1 VSAVNALLPSSLDST
16 ALARRLGELVG
27 DERNVQVEFLLHLD
41 EFDRRRAYLEAG
53 FGSLWEYCLRSLH
66 LREGAAGRR
75 IGAMRVLRR
84 FPKLEPALRDGRLC
98 LSTASLVGQVLTD
111 ENLEEL
117 IERAAFRTKAE
128 VEHLVASVRPREAP
142 TQGIRKVS
150 VSSAAAKEDAVRG
163 GASSPLLLAACA
175 TVAPVEVR
183 VPLDDPHAEA
193 RPPAAPPAP
202 VRVRPSP
209 AEVRPVAEDCW
220 TVRVTLD
227 AAGKEELEALKA
239 LLSHKIPNGDLGA
252 VVREAIRCGIEKYRK
267 GAPAPAQKRS
277 PRTPA
282 VQPDK
287 PHGASTPTA
296 LAPAPT
302 RHVPAAV
309 RREVWKR
316 DEGSCAWIGEDGRR
330 CGSRWQLEL
339 DHIQPVALGGTST
352 ADNLR
357 IACRP
362 HNMLHAEQVYG
373 REHMDRFRR
382 GGLTIAGDS
391 SSTGGLRDTRRKRA
405 TASSRTGARP
415 SSPCACRP

>member
-1 VSAVNALLPSSLDST
+1 VSVVNALLPSSLDST

-53 FGSLWEYCLRSLH
+53 FGSLWDYCLRSLH

-84 FPKLEPALRDGRLC
+84 FPKLEAALRDGRLC

-117 IERAAFRTKAE
+117 IERAAFGTKAE

-142 TQGIRKVS
+142 MQGIRKVS
-150 VSSAAAKEDAVRG
+150 VSSAGAKDDGVHAE
-163 GASSPLLLAACA
+163 SPKSLLLTARAVA
-175 TVAPVEVR
+175 APVEVR
-183 VPLDDPHAEA
+183 VPVD
-193 RPPAAPPAP
+193 AAPSAPKP
-202 VRVRPSP
+202 VRSPP

-220 TVRVTLD
+220 SVRVTLD
-227 AAGKEELEALKA
+227 ATGKAELEALKA

-316 DEGSCAWIGEDGRR
+316 DGGSCAWIGGNGRR
-330 CGSRWQLEL
+330 CASRWQLEL
-339 DHIQPVALGGTST
+339 DHIHPVALGGTST

-357 IACRP
+357 VACRP
-362 HNMLHAEQVYG
+362 HNMLHAEHVYG

-382 GGLTIAGDS
+382 GGL
-391 SSTGGLRDTRRKRA
+391 A
-405 TASSRTGARP
+405 TLNT
-415 SSPCACRP
+415 